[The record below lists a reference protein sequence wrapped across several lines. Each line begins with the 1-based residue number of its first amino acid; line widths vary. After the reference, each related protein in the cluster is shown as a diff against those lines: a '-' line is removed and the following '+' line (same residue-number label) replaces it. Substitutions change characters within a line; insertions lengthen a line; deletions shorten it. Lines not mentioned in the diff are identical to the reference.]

1 MKDLITFKLG
11 SVEIDN
17 VKLNNVECTYSADG
31 TKEEYN
37 EIIDKVIAATM
48 LFIDKVNKIDNNN
61 DKETK

>member
-11 SVEIDN
+11 SVEIEG
-17 VKLNNVECTYSADG
+17 VKLNNVECTYSAEG

>member
-37 EIIDKVIAATM
+37 EIIDKVIATTM
-48 LFIDKVNKIDNNN
+48 LFMDKINGINNN
-61 DKETK
+61 SKENK

>member
-11 SVEIDN
+11 SVEIEGI
-17 VKLNNVECTYSADG
+17 KLNNVECTYSAEG

>member
-11 SVEIDN
+11 SVEIEG
-17 VKLNNVECTYSADG
+17 VKLNNVECTYSAEG

-48 LFIDKVNKIDNNN
+48 MFIDKVNKIDNNN

>member
-11 SVEIDN
+11 SVEMDGI
-17 VKLNNVECTYSADG
+17 KLNNVECTYSAEG

>member
-48 LFIDKVNKIDNNN
+48 LCIDKVNKIDNNN